1 MIKIEL
7 HVMFFSPR
15 NEPQDDFEPHHAQDV
30 LMPPIPEEMSRV
42 NSLASIEYKA
52 AALRGERPSQQMD
65 RSFDIVKEAT
75 EVLQEMTQSM
85 SVQDRWKANEG
96 KGYESCCSNASSD
109 ARSDDSCDEIP
120 ELCDSRD
127 EIHDQKPEREEV
139 VVTIEDKTGEK
150 NASNKE

>member
-1 MIKIEL
+1 MCS
-7 HVMFFSPR
+7 FSLLR
-15 NEPQDDFEPHHAQDV
+15 DESQDDFEPDDSQDV

-75 EVLQEMTQSM
+75 EVLQEVSESTSA
-85 SVQDRWKANEG
+85 QDRWKANEG
-96 KGYESCCSNASSD
+96 KGYESCCSIASSD

-120 ELCDSRD
+120 ERCGSSN
-127 EIHDQKPEREEV
+127 EVPERKSEKEEF
-139 VVTIEDKTGEK
+139 VVTIEVKTDEK
-150 NASNKE
+150 NT